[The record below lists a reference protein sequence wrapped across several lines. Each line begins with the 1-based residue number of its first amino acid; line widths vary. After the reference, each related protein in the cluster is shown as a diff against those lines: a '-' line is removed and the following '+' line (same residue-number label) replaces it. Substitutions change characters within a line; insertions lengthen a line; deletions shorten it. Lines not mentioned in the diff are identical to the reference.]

1 MWIGTLS
8 GASKELHHI
17 VNKKAILLQITTANK
32 INIALNEDPN
42 MESSNNIIAL
52 LQSSIT

>member
-1 MWIGTLS
+1 MDWDIIERNQKKLS
-8 GASKELHHI
+8 I
-17 VNKKAILLQITTANK
+17 VNKKAILLQITMANK
-32 INIALNEDPN
+32 INIALKKDPE